1 MFTSNSE
8 VLVIAMRV
16 SELTKQECRKMR
28 SECFGRNLKICS
40 MGELKQTSTLYTDKT
55 TIEQK
60 FV

>member
-1 MFTSNSE
+1 
-8 VLVIAMRV
+8 MRV